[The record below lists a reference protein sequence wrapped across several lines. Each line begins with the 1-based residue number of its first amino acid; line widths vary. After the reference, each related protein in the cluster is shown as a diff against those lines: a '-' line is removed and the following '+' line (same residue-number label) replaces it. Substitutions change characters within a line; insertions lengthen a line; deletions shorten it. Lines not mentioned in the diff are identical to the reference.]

1 MNHLPPALPARASDD
16 QRSSRSARWTAG
28 FVIAVGFGFMGSALI
43 GASEPSD
50 RVAVFRPASS
60 APAAMDISGP
70 TSGHAES
77 YEVDSAVRNW
87 VWEAKSPE
95 QKPSRSYDFAE
106 LWLAR

>member
-1 MNHLPPALPARASDD
+1 M
-16 QRSSRSARWTAG
+16 
-28 FVIAVGFGFMGSALI
+28 
-43 GASEPSD
+43 
-50 RVAVFRPASS
+50 S

-70 TSGHAES
+70 TSGHAEN

>member
-1 MNHLPPALPARASDD
+1 MNHLPPALPSTASDT
-16 QRSSRSARWTAG
+16 QHISRSARRTAG
-28 FVIAVGFGFMGSALI
+28 FVIAVGFAFMGSAMI
-43 GASEPSD
+43 DASEPNE
-50 RVAVFRPASS
+50 RLAAVRPAMS

-70 TSGHAES
+70 TSGHAEN